1 VISQQHFNEAT
12 SQKRRD
18 MAKRLKE
25 KLWKSGKRAGTVR
38 RRGRD
43 LPFTLHE
50 FRKWAMEW
58 IGMGSVR
65 CYYCPRSIDVLS
77 FEPDHY
83 VPLELNGGIGLDNL
97 VPACSDCNRL
107 KGAMPPLDFIAL
119 MEFLDLH
126 ISTVGRADIKKRLR
140 AGAMGVRNRHFPH
153 VKKGDQ
159 QKPEPIAKTNELDFF

>member
-1 VISQQHFNEAT
+1 MISREHFNDAT

-38 RRGRD
+38 RRGRE
-43 LPFTLHE
+43 LPFTLHD
-50 FRKWAMEW
+50 FRRWVMEKV
-58 IGMGSVR
+58 GMGMVR
-65 CYYCPRSIDVLS
+65 CHYCPRSIDVLS

-83 VPLELNGGIGLDNL
+83 VPLELDGGIGLDNL

-119 MEFLDLH
+119 MEFLDTN

-159 QKPEPIAKTNELDFF
+159 QKQASPETTKEIDFF